1 MIKIKI
7 IKRYLLYITYFLLF
21 SLGAQMP
28 QLLFFCFV
36 FVLFCF
42 VFTANLL
49 PLVLKNYTLVS
60 GEYKCFLSFSFRL
73 KLI

>member
-7 IKRYLLYITYFLLF
+7 IKRYLLYNKYFLLF

-28 QLLFFCFV
+28 QLLF

>member
-7 IKRYLLYITYFLLF
+7 IKRYLLYNTYFLLF
-21 SLGAQMP
+21 SLGAQIP
-28 QLLFFCFV
+28 QLPF

>member
-7 IKRYLLYITYFLLF
+7 IKRYLLYNTYFLLF

-28 QLLFFCFV
+28 PLLFFVLF
-36 FVLFCF
+36 LFCF